1 MKQLTLKDIFIL
13 INQLKKAGY
22 TTEEIA
28 AMPIYIGDDDGL
40 NGIHTAWG
48 VGIFDPECEDD
59 ADIMYLI
66 NESYGRNVE
75 VKGKSILIS

>member
-1 MKQLTLKDIFIL
+1 MKQLTVKDILDLANHLHQSGISA
-13 INQLKKAGY
+13 K
-22 TTEEIA
+22 EVM
-28 AMPIYIGDDDGL
+28 AMPIYIGDDDEL
-40 NGIHTAWG
+40 NGIHTAWC

-59 ADIMYLI
+59 SDIMYLI